1 MTMHVGE
8 VRPDSD
14 KADHFATEVL
24 EKIEN
29 LSLEVADI
37 AGTIDGLAKFVQHQE
52 ELFGHLKGI
61 AHTMAE
67 AIRRIDTA
75 GRETR
80 DVTSQAGQQSN
91 ESLNT
96 IGAALG
102 DINRLVGSVQGIE
115 ERLEELEG
123 ALGEVSTMSR
133 DIQKIARQTNLLA
146 LNATIEA
153 ARAGEAGKG
162 FAVVATEVKTLAR
175 QTADVTAGIDDT
187 VGKLS
192 GSVTDLISSSTD
204 TLRMADS
211 VNSGVGVIN
220 QAVSVFGQAIDTVE
234 SRVSDI
240 SAAASTS
247 LSQCS
252 DVITEIDKFFE
263 GISMTSESLR
273 RADERIT
280 SLLTHSEELI
290 GYIADSGFRT
300 GDTPFIKLVQELST
314 KVSALLAQSITSGQ
328 ITLEA
333 LFDEAYQEIAGTN
346 PIQHMTKFVA
356 LTDKILPAMQEPVL
370 NFDPRVAFCV
380 AVDRN
385 GFLPTHNTKF
395 SQPPGDDP
403 VWNNA
408 NCRNRRIFNDRTG
421 LRAGR
426 NTEPFL
432 LQTYRRD
439 MGGGKYV
446 MMKDV
451 SAPVTVHGR
460 HWGGVRIGYRIT
472 T

>member
-1 MTMHVGE
+1 MNVHVGE
-8 VRPDSD
+8 VRPEDD
-14 KADHFATEVL
+14 KADHFASEVL

-37 AGTIDGLAKFVQHQE
+37 AGTIDGLAKFVKHQE
-52 ELFGHLKGI
+52 DLFGQLKSI

-80 DVTSQAGQQSN
+80 DVTSEAGRQSSQ
-91 ESLNT
+91 SLNT

-175 QTADVTAGIDDT
+175 QTADVTDGIDQT

-192 GSVTDLISSSTD
+192 GSVTDLIMSSTD

-220 QAVSVFGQAIDTVE
+220 DAVAVFGRAIDTVE
-234 SRVSDI
+234 SRVTDI
-240 SAAASTS
+240 SQAASTS
-247 LSQCS
+247 LEQCS
-252 DVITEIDKFFE
+252 DVIGEIDKFFE

-280 SLLTHSEELI
+280 SLLSHSEDLI

-300 GDTPFIKLVQELST
+300 GDTPFITLVQQLSA
-314 KVSALLAQSITSGQ
+314 KVSQAFDQAVDAGQ
-328 ITLEA
+328 ITLAE
-333 LFDEAYQEIAGTN
+333 LFDENYQEIPGSN
-346 PIQHMTKFVA
+346 PLQHTTKFCA
-356 LTDKILPAMQEPVL
+356 LTDRLLPPIQEPVL
-370 NFDPRVAFCV
+370 EFDPRVAFC
-380 AVDRN
+380 ATVDRN
-385 GFLPTHNTKF
+385 GYLPTHNNKF
-395 SQPPGDDP
+395 SQKPTTDP

-426 NTEPFL
+426 NEDSFL

-451 SAPVTVHGR
+451 SAPVRVKGR

-472 T
+472 S

>member
-1 MTMHVGE
+1 MAVQEGDDAP
-8 VRPDSD
+8 VAA
-14 KADHFATEVL
+14 KADHFAGEVL
-24 EKIEN
+24 EKIES

-37 AGTIDGLAKFVQHQE
+37 AGTIDGLAKFVKHQE

-67 AIRRIDTA
+67 AIRRIDAA

-80 DVTSQAGQQSN
+80 DVTEQAGRQSSS
-91 ESLNT
+91 SLQT
-96 IGAALG
+96 ISGALS
-102 DINRLVGSVQGIE
+102 DINRLVGAVQGIE

-192 GSVTDLISSSTD
+192 GSVTDLITSSTD
-204 TLRMADS
+204 TLKMADS

-220 QAVSVFGQAIDTVE
+220 DAVSVFGQAIGTVE
-234 SRVSDI
+234 SRVTDI
-240 SAAASTS
+240 SSAASTS
-247 LSQCS
+247 LSQCA

-280 SLLTHSEELI
+280 SLLAHSEELI
-290 GYIADSGFRT
+290 GFIADSGFRT
-300 GDTPFIKLVQELST
+300 GDTPFIELVQANAV
-314 KVSALLAQSITSGQ
+314 KVARLFENAVAAGRISMAD
-328 ITLEA
+328 
-333 LFDEAYQEIAGTN
+333 LFDETYVAVAGSN
-346 PIQHMTKFVA
+346 PLQHMTKFVGLADA
-356 LTDKILPAMQEPVL
+356 LLPDVQEPVL
-370 NFDPRVAFCV
+370 GFDGRVAFCA

-385 GFLPTHNTKF
+385 GFLPTHNNKF
-395 SQPPGDDP
+395 SQPQGADA

-426 NTEPFL
+426 NTQSFL

-439 MGGGKYV
+439 MGGGQYV

-451 SAPVTVHGR
+451 SAPIVVQGR
-460 HWGGVRIGYRIT
+460 HWGGLRVGYRI
-472 T
+472 

>member
-1 MTMHVGE
+1 MNVHVGE
-8 VRPDSD
+8 VHPEND
-14 KADHFATEVL
+14 KADHFASEVL

-37 AGTIDGLAKFVQHQE
+37 AGTIDGLAKFVKHQE
-52 ELFGHLKGI
+52 DLFGQLKSI
-61 AHTMAE
+61 AHSMAD
-67 AIRRIDTA
+67 AIRRIDSA

-80 DVTSQAGQQSN
+80 DVTTEAGRQSG

-102 DINRLVGSVQGIE
+102 DINRLVGAVQGIE
-115 ERLEELEG
+115 EQLEELEG

-133 DIQKIARQTNLLA
+133 DIQKIARQTNLLD

-175 QTADVTAGIDDT
+175 QTADVTDGIDQT

-192 GSVTDLISSSTD
+192 GSVTDLITSSTD

-220 QAVSVFGQAIDTVE
+220 DAVAVFGHAIDTVE
-234 SRVSDI
+234 ARVSDI
-240 SAAASTS
+240 SDAASTS
-247 LSQCS
+247 LEQCS
-252 DVITEIDKFFE
+252 DVIGEIDKFFE

-280 SLLTHSEELI
+280 SLLSHSEDLI

-300 GDTPFIKLVQELST
+300 GDTPFIILVQELAG
-314 KVSALLAQSITSGQ
+314 KVSQAFDQAVDGGQ
-328 ITLEA
+328 IGLGE
-333 LFDEAYQEIAGTN
+333 LFDENYQEIPGSN
-346 PIQHMTKFVA
+346 PIQHLTKFAA
-356 LTDKILPAMQEPVL
+356 LTDRLLPPIQEPVL
-370 NFDPRVAFCV
+370 EFDPRVAFC
-380 AVDRN
+380 ATVDRN
-385 GFLPTHNTKF
+385 GYLPTHNNKF
-395 SQPPGDDP
+395 SQKPTTDP

-426 NTEPFL
+426 NDAPFL

-451 SAPVTVHGR
+451 SAPIRVKGR
-460 HWGGVRIGYRIT
+460 HWGGIRIGYRIT

>member
-1 MTMHVGE
+1 MTVHVGE
-8 VRPDSD
+8 VRPVSD
-14 KADHFATEVL
+14 KADHFASEVL

-37 AGTIDGLAKFVQHQE
+37 AGTIDGLAKFVKHQE
-52 ELFGHLKGI
+52 ELFGQLKGI
-61 AHTMAE
+61 AHTMAD
-67 AIRRIDTA
+67 AIRRIDSA

-80 DVTSQAGQQSN
+80 DVTSQAGRQSGQ
-91 ESLNT
+91 SLET

-175 QTADVTAGIDDT
+175 QTAEVTDGIDHT
-187 VGKLS
+187 VSKLS
-192 GSVTDLISSSTD
+192 SSVTDLISSSTD
-204 TLRMADS
+204 TLRMASS

-220 QAVSVFGQAIDTVE
+220 NAVSVFGQAIDTVQ

-240 SAAASTS
+240 SVAASTS
-247 LSQCS
+247 LEQCS
-252 DVITEIDKFFE
+252 DVISEIDKFFE

-280 SLLTHSEELI
+280 SLLSHSEDLI

-300 GDTPFIKLVQELST
+300 GDTPFILLVQDIAT
-314 KVSALLAQSITSGQ
+314 KISQAFTQAVETGKIT
-328 ITLEA
+328 IEA
-333 LFDEAYQEIAGTN
+333 LFDDNYQMITGSN
-346 PIQHMTKFVA
+346 PAQHMTKFVP
-356 LTDKILPAMQEPVL
+356 LTDSVLPGIQEPVL
-370 NFDPRVAFCV
+370 QFDPRVAFCA

-385 GFLPTHNTKF
+385 GYLPTHNKQF
-395 SQPPGDDP
+395 SQKPSADP

-421 LRAGR
+421 QRAGS
-426 NTEPFL
+426 NKLPFL

-451 SAPVTVHGR
+451 SAPVSIRGR

-472 T
+472 

>member
-1 MTMHVGE
+1 MNVHVGE
-8 VRPDSD
+8 VSPEDD
-14 KADHFATEVL
+14 KADHFASEVL

-37 AGTIDGLAKFVQHQE
+37 AGTIDGLAKFVKHQE
-52 ELFGHLKGI
+52 DLFGQLKSI
-61 AHTMAE
+61 AHSMAD
-67 AIRRIDTA
+67 AIRRIDSA

-80 DVTSQAGQQSN
+80 DVTTEAGRQSG

-115 ERLEELEG
+115 EQLEELEG

-175 QTADVTAGIDDT
+175 QTADVTDGIDQT

-192 GSVTDLISSSTD
+192 GSVTDLIMSSTD

-220 QAVSVFGQAIDTVE
+220 EAVAVFGRAIDTVE

-240 SAAASTS
+240 SQAASTS
-247 LSQCS
+247 LEQCS
-252 DVITEIDKFFE
+252 DVIGEIDKFFE

-280 SLLTHSEELI
+280 SLLSHSEDLI

-300 GDTPFIKLVQELST
+300 GDTPFITLVQQLSA
-314 KVSALLAQSITSGQ
+314 KVSQAFDQAVDAGQ
-328 ITLEA
+328 ISISE
-333 LFDEAYQEIAGTN
+333 LFDENYQEIPGSN
-346 PIQHMTKFVA
+346 PVQHLTKFVP
-356 LTDKILPAMQEPVL
+356 LTDRLLPPIQEPVL
-370 NFDPRVAFCV
+370 DFDPRVAFC
-380 AVDRN
+380 ATVDRN
-385 GFLPTHNTKF
+385 GFLPTHNNKF
-395 SQPPGDDP
+395 SQKPTTDP

-426 NTEPFL
+426 NEEAFL

-451 SAPVTVHGR
+451 SAPIRVKGR
-460 HWGGVRIGYRIT
+460 HWGGIRIGYRIT